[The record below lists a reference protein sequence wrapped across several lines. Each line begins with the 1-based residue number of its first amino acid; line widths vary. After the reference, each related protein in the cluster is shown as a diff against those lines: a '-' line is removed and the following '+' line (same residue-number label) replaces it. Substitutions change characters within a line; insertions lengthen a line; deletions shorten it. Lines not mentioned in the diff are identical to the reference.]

1 MGAVYWASARV
12 ELHTIGTK
20 LAGHK
25 SNADVFKWIQ
35 LVFFIMKITAL
46 VGSPRKKSNTDILV
60 DKILEA
66 GTKKGYTAEKIY
78 LYDHQIKPCIDCR
91 ACKRGE
97 LECVIMDDMRK
108 IYDSLDSADVII
120 FGTPVYFYG
129 PTGPMK
135 TLIDRLRPYIANK
148 KLRGKKG
155 ILVVPSEE
163 GPECTEPLVELYK
176 MSFHYLGVEYLGA
189 VLATAFERA
198 EILEKPGELALVE
211 DVITL
216 I

>member
-1 MGAVYWASARV
+1 MDSSGF
-12 ELHTIGTK
+12 LG
-20 LAGHK
+20 
-25 SNADVFKWIQ
+25 
-35 LVFFIMKITAL
+35 MKITAL
-46 VGSPRKKSNTDILV
+46 VGSPRKNSNTDILV
-60 DKILEA
+60 DRILEA
-66 GTKKGYTAEKIY
+66 GAKKGYVTEKFY
-78 LYDHQIKPCIDCR
+78 LYDYQIKPCIDCR

-108 IYDSLDSADVII
+108 IYGSLDDADVII

-148 KLRGKKG
+148 KLNGKKG

-163 GPECTEPLVELYK
+163 GPICTEPLVELYK

-189 VLATAFERA
+189 VLATAYEKA
-198 EILEKPGELALVE
+198 EVLEKPDELSLVK
-211 DVITL
+211 DIITL

>member
-1 MGAVYWASARV
+1 M
-12 ELHTIGTK
+12 K
-20 LAGHK
+20 L
-25 SNADVFKWIQ
+25 
-35 LVFFIMKITAL
+35 TAL

-66 GTKKGYTAEKIY
+66 GVKKGYSTEKIY
-78 LYDHQIKPCIDCR
+78 LYDHEIKPCIDCR

-97 LECVIMDDMRK
+97 LECIIMDGMRDL
-108 IYDSLDSADVII
+108 YPSLDTADIII
-120 FGTPVYFYG
+120 FGTPIYFYG

-148 KLRGKKG
+148 KLKGKKG

-163 GPECTEPLVELYK
+163 GPECTGPLVELYK
-176 MSFHYLGVEYLGA
+176 MSFHYLGVQYLGE
-189 VLATAFERA
+189 VLVTAYERG
-198 EILEKPGELALVE
+198 EIAEKPDELARV
-211 DVITL
+211 DDIINL

>member
-1 MGAVYWASARV
+1 
-12 ELHTIGTK
+12 
-20 LAGHK
+20 
-25 SNADVFKWIQ
+25 
-35 LVFFIMKITAL
+35 MKITAL
-46 VGSPRKKSNTDILV
+46 VGSPRKMSNTDILV

-66 GTKKGYTAEKIY
+66 GTKKGYISEKIY
-78 LYDHQIKPCIDCR
+78 LYDQQIKPCIDCR

-97 LECVIMDDMRK
+97 LECVIIDDMRK
-108 IYDSLDSADVII
+108 IYSSLDSADVIV

-155 ILVVPSEE
+155 LLVVPSEE

-176 MSFHYLGVEYLGA
+176 MSFHYLGLEYLGA
-189 VLATAFERA
+189 VLATAYEKA

-211 DVITL
+211 DVIKL
-216 I
+216 F

>member
-1 MGAVYWASARV
+1 MGSIIF
-12 ELHTIGTK
+12 LG
-20 LAGHK
+20 
-25 SNADVFKWIQ
+25 
-35 LVFFIMKITAL
+35 MKITAL

-66 GTKKGYTAEKIY
+66 GVKQGYDTEKFY
-78 LYDHQIKPCIDCR
+78 LYDHVIKPCIDCR

-108 IYDSLDSADVII
+108 IYKVLDDSDII
-120 FGTPVYFYG
+120 VFGTPVYFYG

-135 TLIDRLRPYIANK
+135 ILIDRLRPYIANK
-148 KLRGKKG
+148 KLKGKKG
-155 ILVVPSEE
+155 ILVAPSEE
-163 GPECTEPLVELYK
+163 GPVCTGPLVELYK

-189 VLATAFERA
+189 VLATAYERA
-198 EILEKPGELALVE
+198 EILEKPDELALV
-211 DVITL
+211 DKIISL